1 MALGSIF
8 RRVGRFWGDSVKDAK
23 LLEDAVADGFDRVN
37 PHLFGPWNDVG
48 PLRSN
53 YTAKPWDFVRVD
65 QTGGAVKVGIPAP
78 SVSRAWIAV
87 KSVSDTSNAIAV
99 NSIFP
104 GVTIDGGTSKTVSA
118 RGGLLLKPVSSTQWE
133 SIGTSAS
140 AAAGGTSALTNFD
153 DRNNPV
159 VLYNFDQ
166 GATTSLVNLGTA
178 GSAANLSVELGTE
191 TYGDLFPGKGG
202 FYFNGSTRLLAG
214 ASSSLVITGDITV
227 LLMLQRDRDA
237 PAGAFVFAL
246 AGATESEADNAL
258 ASLIAIVA
266 ETPPRRMRWIS
277 ENGAGINSEVDT
289 VATFSFPPV
298 HNISWIGLSKS
309 GTTVSFYYNGRFV
322 SSGSITAVTG
332 GTNARLRVGGNVGL
346 NTSQSLMYGFKL
358 LDQAYDAPEM
368 AAEYNYTMGGAFGEA
383 V

>member
-202 FYFNGSTRLLAG
+202 FYFNGSARLLAG
-214 ASSSLVITGDITV
+214 ASSSLVITGDSSV

-332 GTNARLRVGGNVGL
+332 GTNARLRVGGNVGV

>member
-191 TYGDLFPGKGG
+191 TYGDLFPGQGG
-202 FYFNGSTRLLAG
+202 LYFNGSTRLLAG

-332 GTNARLRVGGNVGL
+332 GTNARLRVGGNVGV